1 MYFGHGYY
9 GYGMGSG
16 YILVLIAFLFSM
28 VAQAKVSSTFNKYSR
43 VRNRAGFTGAQ
54 VAAQMLQNAG
64 IYDVSVQRVAGN
76 LTDHYDPRTKTLR
89 LSQSVYDSMSVA
101 ALGVAAHETG
111 HAIQHDVGY
120 APLAL
125 RSWLVPLANFGSRLA
140 MPLIIIGFLITSMIG
155 FGGNTLITLGILF
168 FSLSVAFTL
177 VTLPVEFNA
186 SHRAI
191 DRLVDDG
198 FLTSDEIGGAKKVLS
213 AAAMTYVAA
222 AFAAVAQ
229 LLRLVAIFGRRN
241 D

>member
-1 MYFGHGYY
+1 MYY
-9 GYGMGSG
+9 GYGYGYGMDPW
-16 YILVLIAFLFSM
+16 YILVIIAFLFSM
-28 VAQAKVSSTFNKYSR
+28 VAQTKVSSTFNKYSR

-89 LSQSVYDSMSVA
+89 LSQSVYDSTSVA

-125 RSWLVPLANFGSRLA
+125 RSFFVPLANFGSRLA
-140 MPLIIIGFLITSMIG
+140 IPLIIIGFIFS
-155 FGGNTLITLGILF
+155 GGGSTLVTLGILF
-168 FSLSVAFTL
+168 FSLSVAFTII
-177 VTLPVEFNA
+177 TLPVEFNA
-186 SHRAI
+186 SSRAI
-191 DRLVDDG
+191 RLLVDDG

-229 LLRLVAIFGRRN
+229 LLRLIAIFGRR
-241 D
+241 DD

>member
-1 MYFGHGYY
+1 MYY
-9 GYGMGSG
+9 GYGYG
-16 YILVLIAFLFSM
+16 YGMDPMYFLVILAFIFSM
-28 VAQAKVSSTFNKYSR
+28 VAQTKVSTTFNKYSR

-54 VAAQMLQNAG
+54 VATQMLQNAG

-89 LSQSVYDSMSVA
+89 LSQSVYDSTSVA

-120 APLAL
+120 APLGL
-125 RSWLVPLANFGSRLA
+125 RSMLVPLANFGSRLA
-140 MPLIIIGFLITSMIG
+140 IPLILIGFIFS
-155 FGGNTLITLGILF
+155 GGGSALVTIGILF
-168 FSLSVAFTL
+168 FSLSVLFTL
-177 VTLPVEFNA
+177 ITLPVEFNA

-191 DRLVDDG
+191 DLLVADG
-198 FLTSDEIGGAKKVLS
+198 FLASDEIGGAKKVLS

-229 LLRLVAIFGRRN
+229 LLRLMAIFGRR
-241 D
+241 DD

>member
-1 MYFGHGYY
+1 MYY
-9 GYGMGSG
+9 GYGYGYGMDPW
-16 YILVLIAFLFSM
+16 YILVILAFIFSM
-28 VAQAKVSSTFNKYSR
+28 VAQTKVSSTFNKYSR

-54 VAAQMLQNAG
+54 VATQMLQNAG

-89 LSQSVYDSMSVA
+89 LSQSVYDSTSVA

-125 RSWLVPLANFGSRLA
+125 RSFFVPLANFGSRLA
-140 MPLIIIGFLITSMIG
+140 IPLILIGFIFS
-155 FGGNTLITLGILF
+155 GGGSTLVTLGILF
-168 FSLSVAFTL
+168 FSLSVAFTII
-177 VTLPVEFNA
+177 TLPVEFNA
-186 SHRAI
+186 STRAI
-191 DRLVDDG
+191 RRLVDDG

-229 LLRLVAIFGRRN
+229 LLRLIAVFGRR
-241 D
+241 DD

>member
-1 MYFGHGYY
+1 MYY
-9 GYGMGSG
+9 GYGYG
-16 YILVLIAFLFSM
+16 YGMDPWFILLIVAMIFSM
-28 VAQAKVSSTFNKYSR
+28 VAQTKVSSTFNKYSR

-54 VAAQMLQNAG
+54 VATQMLQNAG

-89 LSQSVYDSMSVA
+89 LSQGVYDNMSVA

-125 RSWLVPLANFGSRLA
+125 RSFFVPLANFGSRLA
-140 MPLIIIGFLITSMIG
+140 FPLIVIGFIVA
-155 FGGNTLITLGILF
+155 GGGSTLVTLGILF
-168 FSLSVAFTL
+168 FSLSVAFT
-177 VTLPVEFNA
+177 VITLPVEFNA

-191 DRLVDDG
+191 DLLVADG
-198 FLTSDEIGGAKKVLS
+198 FLSSDEIGGAKKVLS

-222 AFAAVAQ
+222 AFAAVVQ
-229 LLRLVAIFGRRN
+229 LLRLIAIFGRR
-241 D
+241 DD

>member
-1 MYFGHGYY
+1 MYY
-9 GYGMGSG
+9 GYGYGYGMDPW
-16 YILVLIAFLFSM
+16 YILVIIAFIFSM
-28 VAQAKVSSTFNKYSR
+28 VAQTKVSSTFNKYSR
-43 VRNRAGFTGAQ
+43 VRNRRGFTGAQ

-89 LSQSVYDSMSVA
+89 LSQSVYDSTSVA

-120 APLAL
+120 APLGL
-125 RSWLVPLANFGSRLA
+125 RSLLVPLANFGSRLA
-140 MPLIIIGFLITSMIG
+140 IPLILIGFIFS
-155 FGGNTLITLGILF
+155 GGGSTLVTIGILF

-177 VTLPVEFNA
+177 ITLPVEFNA

-191 DRLVDDG
+191 DLLVADG
-198 FLTSDEIGGAKKVLS
+198 FLDSDEIGGAKKVLS

-229 LLRLVAIFGRRN
+229 LLRLIALFGRR
-241 D
+241 DD

>member
-1 MYFGHGYY
+1 MYY
-9 GYGMGSG
+9 GYGYG
-16 YILVLIAFLFSM
+16 YGMDFWYLLVFIAFIFSM
-28 VAQAKVSSTFNKYSR
+28 VAQAKVSGTFNKYSKA
-43 VRNRAGFTGAQ
+43 RNRKGLTGAQ
-54 VAAQMLQNAG
+54 VATQMLQNAG

-89 LSQSVYDSMSVA
+89 LSQSVYDSASVA

-125 RSWLVPLANFGSRLA
+125 RSFFVPLANFGSRLA
-140 MPLIIIGFLITSMIG
+140 IPLIILGFFFS
-155 FGGNTLITLGILF
+155 GGGSTLVTLGILF

-177 VTLPVEFNA
+177 ITLPVEFNA

-191 DRLVDDG
+191 RLLGDDG
-198 FLTSDEIGGAKKVLS
+198 FLEADEVRGARKVLS

-229 LLRLVAIFGRRN
+229 LLRLIAVFGRR
-241 D
+241 DD

>member
-1 MYFGHGYY
+1 MYY
-9 GYGMGSG
+9 GYGYG
-16 YILVLIAFLFSM
+16 YGMDPWFILLIVAMIFSM
-28 VAQAKVSSTFNKYSR
+28 VAQTKVSSTFNKYSR

-54 VAAQMLQNAG
+54 VATQMLQNAG

-89 LSQSVYDSMSVA
+89 LSQGVYDSMSVA

-111 HAIQHDVGY
+111 HAIQHDEGY

-125 RSWLVPLANFGSRLA
+125 RSFFVPLANFGSRLA
-140 MPLIIIGFLITSMIG
+140 FPLIVSGFIVA
-155 FGGNTLITLGILF
+155 GGGSTLVTLGILF
-168 FSLSVAFTL
+168 FSLSVAFT
-177 VTLPVEFNA
+177 VITLPVEFNA

-191 DRLVDDG
+191 DLLVADG

-222 AFAAVAQ
+222 AFAAVVQ
-229 LLRLVAIFGRRN
+229 LLRLIAIFGRR
-241 D
+241 DD

>member
-1 MYFGHGYY
+1 MYY
-9 GYGMGSG
+9 GYGYG
-16 YILVLIAFLFSM
+16 YGMDPWFILLIVAMIFSM
-28 VAQAKVSSTFNKYSR
+28 VAQTKVSSTFNKYSR

-89 LSQSVYDSMSVA
+89 LSQSVYDSTSVA

-125 RSWLVPLANFGSRLA
+125 RSFFVPLANFGSRLA
-140 MPLIIIGFLITSMIG
+140 IPLIIIGFLFS
-155 FGGNTLITLGILF
+155 GGGSTLVTLGILF
-168 FSLSVAFTL
+168 FSLSVAFTII
-177 VTLPVEFNA
+177 TLPVEFNA

-191 DRLVDDG
+191 RLLVDDG

-229 LLRLVAIFGRRN
+229 LLRLIAIFGRR
-241 D
+241 DD

>member
-1 MYFGHGYY
+1 MYCGYGY
-9 GYGMGSG
+9 GYGMDPW
-16 YILVLIAFLFSM
+16 YILVIIAFIFSM
-28 VAQAKVSSTFNKYSR
+28 VAQTKVSGTFNKYSR
-43 VRNRAGFTGAQ
+43 VGNKKGLTGAQ
-54 VAAQMLQNAG
+54 VATQMLQGAG

-89 LSQSVYDSMSVA
+89 LSQGVYDSTSVA

-120 APLAL
+120 APLGL
-125 RSWLVPLANFGSRLA
+125 RSMLVPLANFGSRMA
-140 MPLIIIGFLITSMIG
+140 MPLILIGFLFSAAVG
-155 FGGNTLITLGILF
+155 FGGSTLITLGILF

-177 VTLPVEFNA
+177 ITLPVEFNA
-186 SHRAI
+186 SRRAI
-191 DRLVDDG
+191 RILAEDG
-198 FLTSDEIGGAKKVLS
+198 YLGAEEIGGAKKVLR

>member
-54 VAAQMLQNAG
+54 VATQMLQNAG

-125 RSWLVPLANFGSRLA
+125 RSFFVPLANFGSRLA
-140 MPLIIIGFLITSMIG
+140 MPLIIIGFLFS
-155 FGGNTLITLGILF
+155 GGGSTLVTLGILF

-177 VTLPVEFNA
+177 ITLPVEFNA

-229 LLRLVAIFGRRN
+229 LLRLMAIFGRR
-241 D
+241 DD

>member
-1 MYFGHGYY
+1 MYY
-9 GYGMGSG
+9 GYGYG
-16 YILVLIAFLFSM
+16 YGMDPWFILLIVAMIFSM
-28 VAQAKVSSTFNKYSR
+28 VAQTKVSSTFNKYSR

-54 VAAQMLQNAG
+54 VATQMLQNAG

-89 LSQSVYDSMSVA
+89 LSQGVYDSMSVA

-125 RSWLVPLANFGSRLA
+125 RSFFVPLANFGSRLA
-140 MPLIIIGFLITSMIG
+140 IPLIIIGFLFS
-155 FGGNTLITLGILF
+155 GGGSTLVTLGILF
-168 FSLSVAFTL
+168 FSLSVAFT
-177 VTLPVEFNA
+177 VITLPVEFNA

-191 DRLVDDG
+191 DLLVADG
-198 FLTSDEIGGAKKVLS
+198 FLSSDEIGGAKKVLS

-222 AFAAVAQ
+222 AFAAVVQ
-229 LLRLVAIFGRRN
+229 LLRLIAIFGRR
-241 D
+241 DD

>member
-1 MYFGHGYY
+1 MYYGFGYDSMYF
-9 GYGMGSG
+9 
-16 YILVLIAFLFSM
+16 LVLIAFIFSM
-28 VAQAKVSSTFNKYSR
+28 VAQAKVSGTFNKFSK
-43 VRNRAGFTGAQ
+43 VRNRRGLTGAQ

-89 LSQSVYDSMSVA
+89 LSQSVYDSTSVA

-125 RSWLVPLANFGSRLA
+125 RSFFVPLANFGSHLA
-140 MPLIIIGFLITSMIG
+140 IPLIIIGFI
-155 FGGNTLITLGILF
+155 FGGGGSTLVMLGILF

-177 VTLPVEFNA
+177 ITLPVEFNA
-186 SHRAI
+186 SSRAI
-191 DRLVDDG
+191 RLLVDDG
-198 FLTSDEIGGAKKVLS
+198 FLDTDEIGGAKKVLS

>member
-1 MYFGHGYY
+1 MYY
-9 GYGMGSG
+9 GYGYG
-16 YILVLIAFLFSM
+16 YGMDPMYFLVIIAFIFSM
-28 VAQAKVSSTFNKYSR
+28 VAQTKVSTTFNKYSR

-54 VAAQMLQNAG
+54 VATQMLQNAG

-89 LSQSVYDSMSVA
+89 LSQSVYDSTSVA

-125 RSWLVPLANFGSRLA
+125 RSMLVPAANFGSKLA
-140 MPLIIIGFLITSMIG
+140 IPLILIGFFFS
-155 FGGNTLITLGILF
+155 GGGSALVTIGILF
-168 FSLSVAFTL
+168 FSLSVLFTII
-177 VTLPVEFNA
+177 TLPVEFNA

-191 DRLVDDG
+191 DLLVADG
-198 FLTSDEIGGAKKVLS
+198 FLASDEIGGAKKVLS

-229 LLRLVAIFGRRN
+229 LLRLMAIFGRR
-241 D
+241 DD

>member
-1 MYFGHGYY
+1 MDPWF
-9 GYGMGSG
+9 
-16 YILVLIAFLFSM
+16 ILLIDAMIFSM
-28 VAQAKVSSTFNKYSR
+28 VAQSKVSSTFNKYSR
-43 VRNRAGFTGAQ
+43 IRNRAGFTGAQ
-54 VAAQMLQNAG
+54 VATQMLQNAG

-89 LSQSVYDSMSVA
+89 LSQGVYDSMSVA

-125 RSWLVPLANFGSRLA
+125 RSFFVPLANFGSRLA
-140 MPLIIIGFLITSMIG
+140 FPLIVIGFIVA
-155 FGGNTLITLGILF
+155 GGGSTLVTLGILF
-168 FSLSVAFTL
+168 FSLSVAFT
-177 VTLPVEFNA
+177 VITLPVEFIA

-191 DRLVDDG
+191 DLLVADV

-222 AFAAVAQ
+222 AFTAVVQ
-229 LLRLVAIFGRRN
+229 LLRLIAIFGRR
-241 D
+241 DD

>member
-1 MYFGHGYY
+1 MYY
-9 GYGMGSG
+9 GYGYGYGMDPW
-16 YILVLIAFLFSM
+16 YILVIIAFIFSM
-28 VAQAKVSSTFNKYSR
+28 VAQTKVSSTFNKYSR

-54 VAAQMLQNAG
+54 VATQMLQNAG

-125 RSWLVPLANFGSRLA
+125 RSFFVPLANFGSRLA
-140 MPLIIIGFLITSMIG
+140 IPLILIGFIVA
-155 FGGNTLITLGILF
+155 GGGSTLVTLGILF

-177 VTLPVEFNA
+177 ITLPVEFNA

-191 DRLVDDG
+191 DLLVADG

-229 LLRLVAIFGRRN
+229 LLRLIAIFGRR
-241 D
+241 DD

>member
-140 MPLIIIGFLITSMIG
+140 IPLIIIGFLFS
-155 FGGNTLITLGILF
+155 GGGSTLVTLGILF
-168 FSLSVAFTL
+168 FSLSVAFTII
-177 VTLPVEFNA
+177 TLPVEFNA

>member
-1 MYFGHGYY
+1 MYY
-9 GYGMGSG
+9 GYGYG
-16 YILVLIAFLFSM
+16 YGMDPMYFLVILAFIFSM
-28 VAQAKVSSTFNKYSR
+28 VAQTKVSTTFNKYSR

-54 VAAQMLQNAG
+54 VATQMLQNAG

-89 LSQSVYDSMSVA
+89 LSQSVYDSTSVA

-120 APLAL
+120 APLGL
-125 RSWLVPLANFGSRLA
+125 RSMLVPLANFGSRLA
-140 MPLIIIGFLITSMIG
+140 IPLILIGFFFS
-155 FGGNTLITLGILF
+155 GGGSTLVTIGILF
-168 FSLSVAFTL
+168 FSLSVLFTL
-177 VTLPVEFNA
+177 ITLPVEFNA

-198 FLTSDEIGGAKKVLS
+198 FLASDEIGGAKKVLS

-229 LLRLVAIFGRRN
+229 LLRLIAIFGRR
-241 D
+241 DD

>member
-1 MYFGHGYY
+1 MYY
-9 GYGMGSG
+9 GYGYG
-16 YILVLIAFLFSM
+16 YGMDPWYFLVIIAFIYSM
-28 VAQAKVSSTFNKYSR
+28 VAQTKVSTTFNKYSR

-54 VAAQMLQNAG
+54 VATQMLQNAG

-89 LSQSVYDSMSVA
+89 LSQSVYDSTSVA

-120 APLAL
+120 GPLAL
-125 RSWLVPLANFGSRLA
+125 RSMLVPLANFGSRLA

-177 VTLPVEFNA
+177 ITLPVEFNA

-198 FLTSDEIGGAKKVLS
+198 FLASDEIGGAKKVLS

-229 LLRLVAIFGRRN
+229 LLRLIAIFGRR
-241 D
+241 DD

>member
-1 MYFGHGYY
+1 MYY
-9 GYGMGSG
+9 GYGYG
-16 YILVLIAFLFSM
+16 YGMDPWFILLIVAMIFSM
-28 VAQAKVSSTFNKYSR
+28 VAQTKVYSTFNKYSR

-54 VAAQMLQNAG
+54 VATQMLQNAG

-89 LSQSVYDSMSVA
+89 LSQGVYDSMSVA

-125 RSWLVPLANFGSRLA
+125 RSFFVPLANFGSRLA
-140 MPLIIIGFLITSMIG
+140 FPLIVIGFIVA
-155 FGGNTLITLGILF
+155 GGGSTLVTLGILF
-168 FSLSVAFTL
+168 FSLSVAFT
-177 VTLPVEFNA
+177 VITLPVEFNA

-191 DRLVDDG
+191 DLLVADG

-222 AFAAVAQ
+222 AFAAVVQ
-229 LLRLVAIFGRRN
+229 LLRLIAIFGRR
-241 D
+241 DD

>member
-1 MYFGHGYY
+1 MYY
-9 GYGMGSG
+9 GYGYG
-16 YILVLIAFLFSM
+16 YGMDPMYFLVILAFIFSM
-28 VAQAKVSSTFNKYSR
+28 VAQTKVSTTFNKYSR

-54 VAAQMLQNAG
+54 VAEQMLQNAG

-89 LSQSVYDSMSVA
+89 LSQSVYDSTSVA

-120 APLAL
+120 APLGL
-125 RSWLVPLANFGSRLA
+125 RSMLVPLANFGSRLA
-140 MPLIIIGFLITSMIG
+140 IPLILIGFFFS
-155 FGGNTLITLGILF
+155 GGGSTLVTIGILF
-168 FSLSVAFTL
+168 FSLSVLFTV

-191 DRLVDDG
+191 DLLVADG
-198 FLTSDEIGGAKKVLS
+198 FLASDEIGGAKKVLS

-229 LLRLVAIFGRRN
+229 LLRLMAIFGRR
-241 D
+241 DD